1 MLDCLH
7 VLFEK
12 LHKFYEGVTT
22 AKPKWLK
29 SRQIV
34 KVVSS
39 QIVYQFSSDL
49 PKNVPNHHPQHYL
62 PNKTML
68 TAQDSNLAPFSEGLK
83 VR

>member
-29 SRQIV
+29 SRYFV
-34 KVVSS
+34 KVAQS
-39 QIVYQFSSDL
+39 QEVFQFDSDL
-49 PKNVPNHHPQHYL
+49 RKKGAKSPSLAL
-62 PNKTML
+62 PT
-68 TAQDSNLAPFSEGLK
+68 
-83 VR
+83 